1 MQLTYLLSEIN
12 FMGPAVNFVNEKIN
26 VCYFGGLY
34 IERMLNNRWYIN
46 KWHLMSL
53 FDGDIDE

>member
-26 VCYFGGLY
+26 AILEDY
-34 IERMLNNRWYIN
+34 IELT
-46 KWHLMSL
+46 SCS
-53 FDGDIDE
+53 